1 MILIYSPTITPRLRY
16 ITKLIFCDI
25 LLSDVQIVDSVAVFK
40 ESGHAKLN
48 YSQKQFDNEPFVQ
61 ASDFLFT
68 SSAELPDL
76 NQIHYKGETGFFE
89 TSENSL
95 MPFDPFAAAFLVV
108 SRMEE
113 YGTGTRDL
121 HGRFCANSSLL
132 FRFGL
137 LNKPVVNIWAN
148 LLATEL
154 QQIYPQ
160 LKFPKP
166 VFRLITSIDI
176 DNAWA
181 YRNKGFFR
189 TLASFILDFLKAD
202 FKRVGERFRVITGK
216 KKDPY
221 DSYNYLFSLFNTKRQ
236 DVIFFFHLGNYARN
250 DKPVSWK
257 NVELRDLIRN
267 IAGKYKVGVHPSY
280 RSGDSGNEELVG
292 IEKERLQ
299 VITGLK
305 VELSRQHYLR
315 LQFPETYRRLIAAG
329 IIEDYTMGFH
339 DMAGFRAGICTPYK
353 FYDLEKEQEEP
364 LTIFPFQV
372 MDVTL
377 RQYMKLSPEEAILKV
392 ESLID
397 EVRNVGGTFIGI
409 WHNESVSSANEWKD
423 YLKVFEFMNRQES
436 GNAHE

>member
-25 LLSDVQIVDSVAVFK
+25 LRSDVQIVDNVAVFK

-48 YSQKQFDNEPFVQ
+48 YSQKQFDNELFVK
-61 ASDFLFT
+61 ASEFLF
-68 SSAELPDL
+68 SNSIELPEIKSL
-76 NQIHYKGETGFFE
+76 HYKGETGFFE
-89 TSENSL
+89 TSENSV

-132 FRFGL
+132 FRYGL

-166 VFRLITSIDI
+166 VFRLITTIDI

-189 TLASFILDFLKAD
+189 TLASLGRDILRTD
-202 FKRVGERFRVITGK
+202 FKKAGERFGVLIGK
-216 KKDPY
+216 KEDPY
-221 DSYNYLFSLFNTKRQ
+221 DTYNYLDSVFRNASQ
-236 DVIFFFHLGNYARN
+236 DVIFFFHLGNYARY

-257 NVELRDLIRN
+257 KVELRNFIRN
-267 IAGKYKVGVHPSY
+267 IAGKYKVGIHPSY
-280 RSGDSGNEELVG
+280 RSGDSGNKELVG

-299 VITGLK
+299 VITGFK
-305 VELSRQHYLR
+305 VESSRQHYLR
-315 LQFPETYRRLIAAG
+315 LQFPETYRRLITAG
-329 IIEDYTMGFH
+329 ITEDYTMGFH
-339 DMAGFRAGICTPYK
+339 DIAGFRAGICTPFK

-377 RQYMKLSPEEAILKV
+377 RQYMKLSPKEAIVKV

-397 EVRNVGGTFIGI
+397 EVRKVGGTFIGI
-409 WHNESVSSANEWKD
+409 WHNESISSVNEWKD
-423 YLKVFEFMNRQES
+423 YLKVFEFMNQQKS